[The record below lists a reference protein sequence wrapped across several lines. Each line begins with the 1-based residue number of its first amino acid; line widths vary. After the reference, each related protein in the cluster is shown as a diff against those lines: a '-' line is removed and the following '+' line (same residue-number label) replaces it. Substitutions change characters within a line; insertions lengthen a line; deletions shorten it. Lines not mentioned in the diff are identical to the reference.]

1 MCTIIHY
8 FLPFSTTT
16 WRQTMN
22 DFVSAFKIFCFV
34 FNILAMR
41 CAHQNGMNWM
51 CTLISPVSF
60 AVRLIL
66 LISTKNSFEVM
77 SHVWNV
83 TMLIYLRSI
92 VQNRWL
98 FFWVHD
104 ISTRIYA
111 TLLLSFPE
119 NQFSYLFVSV
129 SVCLC
134 RWLAAFNAHLQN
146 SCEILQNRPVNF
158 NYNRMTWAYFFPPA
172 SR

>member
-22 DFVSAFKIFCFV
+22 NFVSAFKIFCFV

-77 SHVWNV
+77 SHIWNV

-98 FFWVHD
+98 FFFGY
-104 ISTRIYA
+104 T
-111 TLLLSFPE
+111 TLAHAYTQHCFYHFPKINSLIFLSPF
-119 NQFSYLFVSV
+119 LCVSV
-129 SVCLC
+129 DDLPLSMHTYKIH
-134 RWLAAFNAHLQN
+134 AKFYKTDQ
-146 SCEILQNRPVNF
+146 
-158 NYNRMTWAYFFPPA
+158 
-172 SR
+172 